1 MPNSNK
7 VGIIQDDD
15 YNWMKTECSSD
26 GKYLKDEDIVEKID
40 EICIAEKHRI
50 KIRKQEEREKIR
62 NVVIIC
68 SSICGALL
76 FVSLCFIGWFY
87 RCHIKHLYEKLMTV
101 LYHHELFKKL
111 VHIYLYCY

>member
-1 MPNSNK
+1 MPNSYK

-40 EICIAEKHRI
+40 EICRVEKHRI
-50 KIRKQEEREKIR
+50 RI
-62 NVVIIC
+62 VVIIC

-111 VHIYLYCY
+111 VHIYL